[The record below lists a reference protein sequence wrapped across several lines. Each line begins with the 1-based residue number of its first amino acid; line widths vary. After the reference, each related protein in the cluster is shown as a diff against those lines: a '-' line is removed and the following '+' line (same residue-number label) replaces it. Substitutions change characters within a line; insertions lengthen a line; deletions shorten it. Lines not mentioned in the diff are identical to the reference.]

1 MLQFLH
7 PFNFPWLAESFILEN
22 PIERD
27 VAGGL
32 GVANMIVYTAI
43 FMGLILSTVRH
54 WVFPK
59 GAFTVVLFLSALAI
73 TLLHGEY
80 FWFIISALVSGVII
94 DILYFWLTPLVAKE
108 SNLRLFSFLTPVV
121 ITASYV
127 IILMLTDSVWWS
139 VHMWTGAIVIT
150 GIVGYLLTYLLLPAG
165 DGRAGAS

>member
-73 TLLHGEY
+73 TLLHGAY
-80 FWFIISALVSGVII
+80 FWFIISAFVS
-94 DILYFWLTPLVAKE
+94 
-108 SNLRLFSFLTPVV
+108 
-121 ITASYV
+121 
-127 IILMLTDSVWWS
+127 
-139 VHMWTGAIVIT
+139 
-150 GIVGYLLTYLLLPAG
+150 
-165 DGRAGAS
+165 